1 MKLLNLRLLVMTC
14 IKILDKSKCLHLSL
28 CLTTFLLVSHINLST
43 VVRLF
48 SPNYSYSTMV
58 LAQRLTPEIV
68 AQKVY
73 EKIPDLPLG
82 NDYISVSNGERAIEN
97 TLVSRMIRYHE
108 FVKARP
114 LTYRLDWKLTLA
126 DYLRKNEIID
136 EQRYPGRSTL
146 TQNPLEFDRAVIDGL
161 TMQQREELVNALVSI
176 YNPTSQETQVQE
188 KTEDKPSESPP
199 SSGFVLPQPG
209 DANLLLP

>member
-1 MKLLNLRLLVMTC
+1 MTYT
-14 IKILDKSKCLHLSL
+14 KILGKSNKSKWLHLSL
-28 CLTTFLLVSHINLST
+28 FLTTFLLVTHINFFGM
-43 VVRLF
+43 VKHF
-48 SPNYSYSTMV
+48 SPNYSYSTIV
-58 LAQRLTPEIV
+58 LAQRLTPEVV

-73 EKIPDLPLG
+73 EKIPDLPKG
-82 NDYISVSNGERAIEN
+82 NDYISVSSGERAIEN

-146 TQNPLEFDRAVIDGL
+146 TQNPLEFDRAIIDRL
-161 TMQQREELVNALVSI
+161 TMQQREELVNVLVSI
-176 YNPTSQETQVQE
+176 YNPTPEETKGE
-188 KTEDKPSESPP
+188 NRSKPSESSSPP